1 MQNPFQYNSPGLDGM
16 VRRWVQ
22 VTPSDTAD
30 NVQGG
35 TAIGVAIYVENA
47 GDVAFHDLDG
57 VAITMPIPANGSL
70 PTSVRRILATGTG
83 AVGRI
88 YVALV

>member
-1 MQNPFQYNSPGLDGM
+1 MQNPFQFNSPGLDGM

-22 VTPSDTAD
+22 VTPDDAND
-30 NVQGG
+30 NVNGG
-35 TAIGVAIYVENA
+35 NSIGVAIYVENA

-57 VAITMPIPANGSL
+57 TVCTMPLPANGSL
-70 PTSVRRILATGTG
+70 PTSVRRVLVTGTG